1 MKKRKLLF
9 ISAYTASFV
18 KNDLN
23 FLQKHFSVRELIFSG
38 GKNPLEI
45 IKTVFLIFREI
56 LRNEIVYCWF
66 ADFRAFVAVFLAKLF
81 GKKSII
87 IIGGYEVANVPEIN
101 YGGFLNKKISGRLK
115 YILKNANKIFSVSE
129 ASRKELLAVFP
140 TLKPQLIYNGVDC
153 QRFFPKGKKE
163 KIVLTVGNV
172 QHGNLKRKGLE
183 TFVKTATFL
192 PDFKFILVGKFM
204 DDSIEYLRSIAAENV
219 EFTGFV
225 EFEKL
230 SEFYQKAKVYVQ
242 VSAHEAFGLSLAE
255 AMLCECVPVVTRR
268 GAIPE
273 VAGENGFYVDF
284 DNPQKT
290 AAAILQAMNSEK
302 GKEAR
307 QHILKNFC
315 LKEREEKI
323 VKAINEIL

>member
-81 GKKSII
+81 GKKSI
-87 IIGGYEVANVPEIN
+87 
-101 YGGFLNKKISGRLK
+101 
-115 YILKNANKIFSVSE
+115 
-129 ASRKELLAVFP
+129 
-140 TLKPQLIYNGVDC
+140 
-153 QRFFPKGKKE
+153 
-163 KIVLTVGNV
+163 
-172 QHGNLKRKGLE
+172 
-183 TFVKTATFL
+183 
-192 PDFKFILVGKFM
+192 FKFILVGKFM